1 MRQIN
6 AQAPHYQPY
15 KPLST
20 FINHSMNFETIAI
33 RTQTDRT
40 QHREHSTPIFPTS
53 SFVFDDA
60 EQMRALFAD
69 EQEGNIY
76 SRFTN
81 PSVREFEEKMAL
93 LEGVEDAVATA
104 TGMAAV
110 FASFL
115 AFLKSGDHLLASK
128 AVFGSS
134 YTIITQYLPKWGIS
148 FDWLPTDTAQWQA
161 LVRPNTKMLFLET
174 PSNPGLDVIDLA
186 FTGQFCK
193 RNSLIFNIDNCFA
206 TPYLQQPARFGAD
219 LISHSATKWIDGQ
232 GRVLGGVVA
241 GSKAMIAEVKKLC
254 RSTGPSLSPFNA
266 WVLSKSLETLAVRMD
281 RHCENAL
288 LLAQFLEQN
297 GQVARVIYPFLD
309 SHPMS
314 AVAKQQMK
322 KGGGIVAFEI
332 NGGLEQGRRFL
343 NSVKLCSLSANLG
356 DTRSIVTHPASTT
369 HAKLTEQARQDVGI
383 TNSLV
388 RVSVGLEH
396 IDDIVA
402 DIDNALKMSGL

>member
-1 MRQIN
+1 
-6 AQAPHYQPY
+6 
-15 KPLST
+15 
-20 FINHSMNFETIAI
+20 MNFETIAI

-53 SFVFDDA
+53 SFVFEDA

-148 FDWLPTDTAQWQA
+148 FDWLPSDTAQWQD
-161 LVRPNTKMLFLET
+161 LVKPNTRMLFLET

-193 RNSLIFNIDNCFA
+193 HNSLIFNIDNCFA

-288 LLAQFLEQN
+288 LLAQFLEKN

-309 SHPMS
+309 SHPMC

-332 NGGLEQGRRFL
+332 KGGLEQGRRFL

-396 IDDIVA
+396 IDDIIN
-402 DIDNALKMSGL
+402 DIDNALKTSAL

>member
-1 MRQIN
+1 
-6 AQAPHYQPY
+6 
-15 KPLST
+15 
-20 FINHSMNFETIAI
+20 MNFETIAI

-53 SFVFDDA
+53 SFVFEDA

-69 EQEGNIY
+69 ELEGNIY

-81 PSVREFEEKMAL
+81 PSVREFEEKMAA
-93 LEGVEDAVATA
+93 LEGVDDAFATA

-148 FDWLPTDTAQWQA
+148 FDWLPTDTAQWQS
-161 LVRPNTKMLFLET
+161 LVKPNTKMLFLET
-174 PSNPGLDVIDLA
+174 PSNPGLDVVDLV

-193 RNSLIFNIDNCFA
+193 RNTLIFNIDNCFA
-206 TPYLQQPARFGAD
+206 TPYLQQPACFGAD

-241 GSKAMIAEVKKLC
+241 GNKAMISEVKKLC

-288 LLAQFLEQN
+288 LLAQFLEKN
-297 GQVARVIYPFLD
+297 RQVERVIYPFLG

-314 AVAKQQMK
+314 GVAKQQMK

-332 NGGLEQGRRFL
+332 KGGLEAGRRFL
-343 NSVKLCSLSANLG
+343 NAVNLCSLSANLG
-356 DTRSIVTHPASTT
+356 DTRTIVTHPASTT
-369 HAKLTEQARQDVGI
+369 HAKLTEEFRQGVGI

-402 DIDNALKMSGL
+402 DIDNALQSSVDEG

>member
-1 MRQIN
+1 M
-6 AQAPHYQPY
+6 H
-15 KPLST
+15 
-20 FINHSMNFETIAI
+20 FETTAI
-33 RTQTDRT
+33 RTQTDRS

-53 SFVFDDA
+53 SFVFEDA
-60 EQMRALFAD
+60 EQMRAMFAD
-69 EQEGNIY
+69 ELEGNIY

-134 YTIITQYLPKWGIS
+134 YTILTQYLPKWGIS
-148 FDWLPTDTAQWQA
+148 FDWLPTDTEKWQSF
-161 LVRPNTKMLFLET
+161 VKPNTKMLFLET
-174 PSNPGLDVIDLA
+174 PSNPGLDVIDLT

-241 GSKAMIAEVKKLC
+241 GSKAMIGEVKKLC

-281 RHCENAL
+281 RHCENAWA
-288 LLAQFLEQN
+288 LAQFLEQN

-309 SHPMS
+309 SHPMC

-332 NGGLEQGRRFL
+332 QGGLEQGRRFL
-343 NSVKLCSLSANLG
+343 NAVKMCSLSANLG
-356 DTRSIVTHPASTT
+356 DTRTIVTHPASTT
-369 HAKLTEQARQDVGI
+369 HAKLTPEARQDVGI

-402 DIDNALKMSGL
+402 DIDNALKMSVL

>member
-1 MRQIN
+1 
-6 AQAPHYQPY
+6 
-15 KPLST
+15 
-20 FINHSMNFETIAI
+20 MNFETVAI
-33 RTQTDRT
+33 RTQTDRS

-53 SFVFDDA
+53 SFVFEDA

-69 EQEGNIY
+69 EMEGNIY

-148 FDWLPTDTAQWQA
+148 FDWLPTDTAQWQD
-161 LVRPNTKMLFLET
+161 LVKPNTKMLFLET

-206 TPYLQQPARFGAD
+206 TPYLQQPVRFGAD

-297 GQVARVIYPFLD
+297 RQVARVIYPFLD
-309 SHPMS
+309 SHPMCGI
-314 AVAKQQMK
+314 AKQQMK

-332 NGGLEQGRRFL
+332 KGELEQGRRFL
-343 NSVKLCSLSANLG
+343 NAVEMCSLSANLG

-369 HAKLTEQARQDVGI
+369 HAKLTEEARQDVGI

-402 DIDNALKMSGL
+402 DIDNALNISAL

>member
-1 MRQIN
+1 MFHPAIRE
-6 AQAPHYQPY
+6 ATEKATGHQPSSV
-15 KPLST
+15 K
-20 FINHSMNFETIAI
+20 FETIAI
-33 RTQTDRT
+33 RTQADRT

-53 SFVFDDA
+53 SFVFEDA

-69 EQEGNIY
+69 EMEGNIY

-115 AFLKSGDHLLASK
+115 AFLKTGDHLLASK

-148 FDWLPTDTAQWQA
+148 YDWLPTDVANWQS
-161 LVRPNTKMLFLET
+161 LVKPNTKMLFLET

-193 RNSLIFNIDNCFA
+193 RNSLVFNIDNCFA

-241 GSKAMIAEVKKLC
+241 GNKAMVAEVKKLC

-281 RHCENAL
+281 RHCESAL
-288 LLAQFLEQN
+288 SLAQFLEQN

-309 SHPMS
+309 SHPMC
-314 AVAKQQMK
+314 AIAKQQMK

-332 NGGLEQGRRFL
+332 RGGLERGRRFL

-383 TNSLV
+383 TDSLV

-402 DIDNALKMSGL
+402 DIDNALKISALQ